1 MFWMQSVLVLFT
13 FHVRTGILLT
23 FFSSS
28 NVTLFE
34 AHRLLD
40 TEDTFDSIIDD
51 SDLTVPPT
59 QIIVAWGD
67 STTVSY
73 HGNNW
78 LCHSVCFFGKKT
90 DDNNS
95 FKNFMEEE
103 AEGSF
108 ELRAVDFPVPLQETF
123 YGEFCFLYADW
134 IDLGVP
140 NGADLHM
147 VGIEPIID
155 LDAVAHVHHVA

>member
-1 MFWMQSVLVLFT
+1 
-13 FHVRTGILLT
+13 
-23 FFSSS
+23 
-28 NVTLFE
+28 
-34 AHRLLD
+34 
-40 TEDTFDSIIDD
+40 
-51 SDLTVPPT
+51 LTVPPT

-73 HGNNW
+73 HGNNQ
-78 LCHSVCFFGKKT
+78 LCHSVCFFGKET
-90 DDNNS
+90 DDDNS

-108 ELRAVDFPVPLQETF
+108 EPRAVDFRVPLQETF
-123 YGEFCFLYADW
+123 YREFCFSYADL

-155 LDAVAHVHHVA
+155 LDAVAHVHHVVLTASFEPQNDMNISATQEQCQNAPMLKIAYVWAPQK